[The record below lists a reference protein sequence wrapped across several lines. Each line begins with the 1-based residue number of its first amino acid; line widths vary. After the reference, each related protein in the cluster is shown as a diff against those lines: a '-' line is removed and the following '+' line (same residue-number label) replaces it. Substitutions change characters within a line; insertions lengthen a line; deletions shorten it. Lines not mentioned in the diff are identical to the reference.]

1 MLVSSVLPG
10 LCLLGIILSGEEVLS
25 VVILTTLAVMFY
37 GSMFSGIFSP
47 HRNQKMISKSK
58 PPLTSN

>member
-10 LCLLGIILSGEEVLS
+10 LCLLGIILSGEEVIS

-37 GSMFSGIFSP
+37 GSMFSGIFSFSL
-47 HRNQKMISKSK
+47 HRK
-58 PPLTSN
+58 

>member
-10 LCLLGIILSGEEVLS
+10 LCLLGIILTGQELLG

-37 GSMFSGIFSP
+37 GSMFSG
-47 HRNQKMISKSK
+47 N
-58 PPLTSN
+58 